1 MQIYFPYRL
10 YLFTSPT
17 IHLWDGLLPILSIL
31 GYQAFN
37 LCLSDKWKIVSQCS
51 FLFLLLWVRL
61 SILTYSWI
69 ILIFFTMIC
78 LYLLPIFI
86 ELLALWLVEN
96 LWVCEKLSLFCYLIY
111 RYYFPVCHLSFD
123 FMIFMPYRN
132 WFLYHEI
139 YQSFFQLL
147 NFGSDFERP
156 FLLDFIFKVPLSLSQ
171 HYYDFIPCILLSF

>member
-1 MQIYFPYRL
+1 MLDPKVYAFKFVINIANLFPIQVVPIY
-10 YLFTSPT
+10 SPT
-17 IHLWDGLLPILSIL
+17 IHLWDGLLPIPSSIL

-37 LCLSDKWKIVSQCS
+37 LCLSDKWKIASHCS
-51 FLFLLLWVRL
+51 FLFLLLGVRL

-86 ELLALWLVEN
+86 ELLVLWLVEN
-96 LWVCEKLSLFCYLIY
+96 LWVCEKLSLFCYVIC

-123 FMIFMPYRN
+123 FVYGFYAIQKLIFIL
-132 WFLYHEI
+132 WDLSVF
-139 YQSFFQLL
+139 FFQLL

-156 FLLDFIFKVPLSLSQ
+156 FL
-171 HYYDFIPCILLSF
+171 

>member
-17 IHLWDGLLPILSIL
+17 IHLWDGLLPIPSIL

-86 ELLALWLVEN
+86 ELLAIWLVEN

-111 RYYFPVCHLSFD
+111 RHYFSVCHLSFD
-123 FMIFMPYRN
+123 FVYGFYAIQKLIFILWDLSVFFSTLEF
-132 WFLYHEI
+132 WFRLWKA
-139 YQSFFQLL
+139 F
-147 NFGSDFERP
+147 
-156 FLLDFIFKVPLSLSQ
+156 PLRF
-171 HYYDFIPCILLSF
+171 YF